1 MAMKILDST
10 DVKIVRIGDSVG
22 IILPQEYEELVGAG
36 ASFEATSEAGK
47 LAFVIRPDLDDAVR
61 LTVDE
66 LWGDIRL
73 LLSEIGEIG
82 TTPPW
87 EDMKILW
94 EVENVPYEKA
104 PSSKVPLGAAEVLE
118 HRRVYH
124 TKPLEWEKED
134 MRKGIFDTL
143 TKLCELAARRLG
155 FKSHLFAIAFGD
167 AVANKFSQVSC
178 TYGTL
183 DVLCEIFSEE
193 FNNVYQ
199 DRFWSLTSDRSR
211 EAVTACY
218 RKIKYLEDHPEV
230 FEKERA
236 RVQGKWGFPL
246 QSP

>member
-1 MAMKILDST
+1 MKILDSA
-10 DVKIVRIGDSVG
+10 DVKIVRIGDNIG
-22 IILPQEYEELVGAG
+22 IILPAGYEELEGVGACI
-36 ASFEATSEAGK
+36 EALSEDGK
-47 LAFVIRPDLDDAVR
+47 LAFLIRPDLEDAVR

-73 LLSEIGEIG
+73 LFSEIGEIG
-82 TTPPW
+82 TSPPW
-87 EDMKILW
+87 EDMKIFW
-94 EVENVPYEKA
+94 EVQNVPDEK
-104 PSSKVPLGAAEVLE
+104 SHGSKVPLGAAEVLE
-118 HRRVYH
+118 HRRIYH
-124 TKPLEWEKED
+124 AKPMEWDKED
-134 MRKGIFDTL
+134 VRKGIFDTL
-143 TKLCELAARRLG
+143 TKLCELASRRLG
-155 FKSHLFAIAFGD
+155 FKSHLFAMAFGD
-167 AVANKFSQVSC
+167 AVANKFCQVSC

-199 DRFWSLTSDRSR
+199 DRFWSLTSERSR

-236 RVQGKWGFPL
+236 RVQRKWGFPL